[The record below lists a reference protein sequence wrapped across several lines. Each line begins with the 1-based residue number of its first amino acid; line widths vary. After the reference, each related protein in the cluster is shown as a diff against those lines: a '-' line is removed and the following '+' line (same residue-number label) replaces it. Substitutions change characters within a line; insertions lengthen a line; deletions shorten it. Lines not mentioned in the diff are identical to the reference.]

1 MPIAQITPS
10 GGGWS
15 DADIASNANITA
27 TKLQHRQVFTM
38 ELFGPTTEIT
48 ALTKL
53 AAILPNVGGRQIVG
67 VSAAVIT
74 KATGA
79 DRTVTV
85 DLQRS
90 TGGAAFATVLSS
102 TISFDDD
109 SVVRTAYDGVLSSSV
124 IEEDDLLE
132 WVITVAGSAD
142 AQAKGLV
149 VGVTIDTEKPA

>member
-15 DADIASNANITA
+15 DADIATNANISA
-27 TKLQHRQVFTM
+27 TKLQHRQVFTQ
-38 ELFGPTTEIT
+38 ELFGPAVTIT

-67 VSAAVIT
+67 VSAAIVT

-79 DRTVTV
+79 DRTVSV
-85 DLQRS
+85 DLKRS
-90 TGGAAFATVLSS
+90 TAGGAFATVLSA
-102 TISFDDD
+102 TIDFDDD
-109 SVVRTAYDGVLSSSV
+109 STNLTAYDGVLSSSV

-132 WVITVAGSAD
+132 WVVTVAGSAD
-142 AQAKGLV
+142 AQALGLV